1 MAHTKRTKALA
12 RRAEMEAQKRRDDAT
27 VNLCG
32 AQRHDGKFCAQRAGW
47 GTEHVGRGRCRH
59 HGGQLRSGFAAAAD
73 EEMRGMA
80 KPTQVSP
87 ARALSGVLRLA
98 AGQLIYASGQVAEL
112 QDDELFES
120 AYSPTEGVFKL
131 VPHHWLKLQRDVMND
146 VARYA
151 KLAAD
156 AGVAEREQQLAE
168 GQTAMIAGL
177 LEKVVGSLDL
187 SPEQREQL
195 GPSIRRHLSLVE
207 VSRDAEG
214 RGPAS

>member
-1 MAHTKRTKALA
+1 MHRVAHTKRKKALA
-12 RRAEMEAQKRRDDAT
+12 RKVAMEAQKRRDDAT

-32 AQRHDGKFCAQRAGW
+32 AQRHDGEFCAQRAGW
-47 GTEHVGRGRCRH
+47 GTEHPGTGRCRW
-59 HGGQLRSGFAAAAD
+59 HGGQLRSGLAAAAR

-80 KPTQVSP
+80 TPSNVSP
-87 ARALSGVLRLA
+87 GQALGGVLRLA
-98 AGQLIYASGQVAEL
+98 AGQLVYASTQVARL
-112 QDDELFES
+112 RDDDLFER
-120 AYSPTEGVFKL
+120 AYSPAGGVFKL

-168 GQTAMIAGL
+168 SQTEIVADL

-187 SPEQREQL
+187 TSEQREEL
-195 GPSIRRHLSLVE
+195 GPSIRRHLSLVKT
-207 VSRDAEG
+207 DAQG
-214 RGPAS
+214 V